1 MKSRLGMLTSGPAA
15 GRPRRGGERGSA
27 LLIVTMI
34 TVILTLLGLSYLAV
48 ADQENTIAANQ
59 RNADQLTFVSEAG
72 ARMVKAWFDRPV
84 EGDPNNP
91 IFKFMGDY
99 DIRKTLYYDRTQ
111 RIFDHDN
118 DPNTAD
124 VLADGTSGK
133 PYYRQGLTITSDPN
147 VLSFWDKPYRGSL
160 AAEFRGTEAGPDIVI
175 QANNS
180 GVDWMDIINQRVI
193 SPNKTAQETVG
204 RIQRIDVYAPPIIEV
219 GGVKTRFGIATVKIT
234 ATKFKYL
241 GKVGIVPVTNN
252 GSVEVARQISKMVIN
267 EVPYPGPTGPFT
279 TCTSFDTNGS
289 LEIHWGDVVAGTSA
303 AVGPAS
309 QLQNKTH
316 RTVPWAAVSRYL
328 GPPDLGNWV
337 ASVNGQ
343 NSSDFDP
350 WYKLRAGSTISG
362 ATDPNS
368 IQVYPYAP
376 IPTDLDDDFTA
387 IFQNSPSTC
396 PSFDYQIWKNV
407 ALSGG
412 QNIHYMVYVGTDS
425 YREDGVGTAQ
435 GVKAWTNGKEGFW
448 FFDTTN
454 RLPPDPNGSNIGGA
468 VGGGGGWSSAG
479 LLYVNADWDT
489 SGAGGGASRV
499 LIPPGEPWYDADAD
513 GTADPGE
520 YVNLKYP
527 TSLSGDVIP
536 YTDGHASNP
545 AQTASVTS
553 TNGVTYTYTTNPSVR
568 DTQGIPFAD
577 SITFQGVIY
586 VEGVF
591 QMTGNMSVYGAMLTK
606 GGMPTKSA
614 GTPEVWFD
622 ERLIK
627 GDWPPAELDLPR
639 TMVTFW
645 ETDL

>member
-1 MKSRLGMLTSGPAA
+1 MRTMSYMENTGPVR
-15 GRPRRGGERGSA
+15 GRRREGSESGSA

-48 ADQENTIAANQ
+48 ADQENTIAINQ

-72 ARMVKAWFDRPV
+72 AKMVKAWFDRPV

-124 VLADGTSGK
+124 VLADGTTGK
-133 PYYRQGLTITSDPN
+133 PYYRQGLTLTADPN
-147 VLSFWDKPYRGSL
+147 YLSFWDKPYRGSL
-160 AAEFRGTEAGPDIVI
+160 AAEFKGSEAGPDIVI
-175 QANNS
+175 QANNTS
-180 GVDWMDIINQRVI
+180 VDWMDILNQRVV
-193 SPNKTAQETVG
+193 SPNKTVQESVG
-204 RIQRIDVYAPPIIEV
+204 RIQRIDVYAPPIIDV

-252 GSVEVARQISKMVIN
+252 GSVEVARQVSKMVIN
-267 EVPYPGPTGPFT
+267 EVPYPGPTGPFN
-279 TCTSFDTNGS
+279 TCTAFDINGNIQ
-289 LEIHWGDVVAGTSA
+289 IHWGEIVAGVNA

-309 QLQNKTH
+309 QLVNRTK
-316 RTVPWAAVSRYL
+316 RTVPFASVSRYL
-328 GPPDLGNWV
+328 GPPNLANWIT
-337 ASVNGQ
+337 ANNGTT
-343 NSSDFDP
+343 NADFDP
-350 WYKLRAGSTISG
+350 WFKLRAGGTITG
-362 ATDPNS
+362 APDPNS
-368 IQVYPYAP
+368 IQVYPYVP
-376 IPTDLDDDFTA
+376 ITTVANDTTA

-396 PSFDYQIWKNV
+396 PAFEYQIWKNV

-412 QNIHYMVYVGTDS
+412 QNIHYMVYSATNS
-425 YREDGVGTAQ
+425 YKEDGLGTAQ
-435 GVKAWTNGKEGFW
+435 DLKAWTNGKEGFW
-448 FFDTTN
+448 FFDTTD
-454 RLPPDPNGSNIGGA
+454 RLPPNATGSNIGGA
-468 VGGGGGWSSAG
+468 MGLSGTWNSAGFIYMNSDWDSTGTGGG
-479 LLYVNADWDT
+479 VN
-489 SGAGGGASRV
+489 RV
-499 LIPPGEPWYDADAD
+499 LIPPGEPWVDADAD
-513 GTADPGE
+513 GVADPGE

-527 TSLSGDVIP
+527 TSLSGGFRP

-553 TNGVTYTYTTNPSVR
+553 TNGITYSYTTKPSAR
-568 DTQGIPFAD
+568 DTQGIPFTD
-577 SITFQGVIY
+577 TIHFQGVLY
-586 VEGVF
+586 VEGEFQFNGNLNVF
-591 QMTGNMSVYGAMLTK
+591 GAVVTK
-606 GGMPTKSA
+606 GGMTSTSA
-614 GTPEVWFD
+614 GTPDIYFD

-627 GDWPPAELDLPR
+627 GDWPPPELELPR